1 MNRFSKASLLAGTV
15 MAGAMFASPAY
26 AQDGDEELANTA
38 QGETTGVENRIVV
51 TGSRIQQRNVETAAP
66 VAVVEAEEFELS
78 GSVNVENVINTLP
91 QVVPGTTAFSN
102 NPGNGASTL
111 NLRGLGS
118 TRTLVLV
125 NGRRWVS
132 FDTNQ
137 VVDLNTIPNFL
148 IESVDVV
155 TGGASAVYGSDA
167 LGGVVNF
174 RLKQVEGLEM
184 GGQYSLTQE
193 GDGARYQVYGAIGT
207 SFDDGRGNATVYAE
221 YYNRKSVFQ
230 GDRDFSNFALGGE
243 TFEVPLQQFGSST
256 IPQGRINFSPTA
268 TIRPAFDFNA
278 DGTIDNDDP
287 DEQALTAAIAQ
298 GLVFDD
304 AIFDTPGS
312 PRPRAGDTYN
322 YAPVNYLMIPQER
335 YLMGGYADY
344 EFTDGHRAYT
354 EVTFVNNRVQQEL
367 AATPVTGTYLIDIDT
382 VSQFLDAASIAELQQ
397 IDANETAAIA
407 QRQAYNDSLGYC
419 GAGQTT
425 PDGARPCFSNV
436 NLYSN
441 ALAPANG
448 AGFVATSVQRR
459 ILETGPRNSL
469 DERNAFRVLAGVEG
483 DITDNLSY
491 DAYYSYARTRNANIQ
506 AGNISRSAFQA
517 GLDGTGTPINIFGP
531 NTLTDDQVAAITIQA
546 QNGDVSTVEVA
557 SASISGFLGS
567 LTEGAGEIGF
577 AVGGEYRRVAARF
590 LPDTALSSGDVIGF
604 NAGSPT
610 DGAYD
615 VRELFAEL
623 NIPILETDNGMR
635 LELSGAARYSD
646 YSLEA
651 VGGVWTYAGGVEFAP
666 VDGVTL
672 RGQYQRAV
680 RAPNVAELFGGQSI
694 GFPGATDPCGSQ
706 DFIDANPGA
715 EALCIATG
723 VPAGNVGNAG
733 VINLNAQIPALFG
746 GNPNLEEETSTSWTA
761 GIVLQPSMIP
771 GLTITADYFDI
782 EIENFITLTGGSLQG
797 LFDLCYASTGTQD
810 IDSPVCQAFVG
821 TRNGDGAITVD
832 NPPFVGLLN
841 AASLEVSGVDLQVQY
856 GTDVP
861 FSLLTDTGESRFRL
875 NFNGTW
881 TRQNDFTPVVGLD
894 AVDECAGAFGLT
906 CGEPIASYKWASRF
920 SWIDGPLTTSV
931 SWTHLSG
938 VEDDMGGFAEFNGI
952 DRIDAYDLI
961 DLALSFEASENVT
974 FTFGVNNLFNTLP
987 GAPEFDANGVVSNR
1001 PNSLLLGD
1009 NQEQANTYPST
1020 YDVLGRDFFA
1030 SVAFSF

>member
-1 MNRFSKASLLAGTV
+1 MNRFSKASLLAGTI
-15 MAGAMFASPAY
+15 MAGAMIASPAY
-26 AQDGDEELANTA
+26 AQDTDTGEDEA
-38 QGETTGVENRIVV
+38 GVENRIVV

-66 VAVVEAEEFELS
+66 VAVVESEEFALS
-78 GSVNVENVINTLP
+78 GAVNVENVINTLP
-91 QVVPGTTAFSN
+91 QVIPGTTAFSN

-111 NLRGLGS
+111 NLRGLGE

-155 TGGASAVYGSDA
+155 TGGASAIYGSDA
-167 LGGVVNF
+167 LAGVVNF
-174 RLKQVEGLEM
+174 RLKKVEGLEM

-207 SFDDGRGNATVYAE
+207 SFDDGRGNATVFAE
-221 YYNRKSVFQ
+221 YYNRESVFQ

-243 TFEVPLQQFGSST
+243 TFGLPLQQFGSST
-256 IPQGRINFSPTA
+256 MPA
-268 TIRPAFDFNA
+268 TRFNA
-278 DGTIDNDDP
+278 SPFTPTTSAAADTNENGLCDP
-287 DEQALTAAIAQ
+287 GEPCAVLAQ
-298 GLVFDD
+298 GLVIDD
-304 AIFDTPGS
+304 AIFDQAQGVG
-312 PRPRAGDTYN
+312 RARAGDTYN

-354 EVTFVNNRVQQEL
+354 EVTYVNNRVQQEL
-367 AATPVTGTYLIDIDT
+367 AATPVTGTYNINIAT
-382 VSQFLDAASIAELQQ
+382 VAPFLSAATLAELNQL
-397 IDANETAAIA
+397 DANEAAA
-407 QRQAYNDSLGYC
+407 SA
-419 GAGQTT
+419 
-425 PDGARPCFSNV
+425 ARV
-436 NLYSN
+436 
-441 ALAPANG
+441 ANG
-448 AGFVATSVQRR
+448 LSALPNAQLGVVSASVQRR

-469 DERNAFRVLAGVEG
+469 DERNAFRVLAGVTG
-483 DITDNLSY
+483 DITDSLTY
-491 DAYYSYARTRNANIQ
+491 DAYYSYARTRNANVQ
-506 AGNISRSAFQA
+506 SGNISRSAFQA
-517 GLDGTGTPINIFGP
+517 GLDGTGTPINIFAV
-531 NTLTDDQVAAITIQA
+531 NSLTPEQVAAISIQA
-546 QNGDVSTVEVA
+546 QNGDISTVEVA
-557 SASISGFLGS
+557 SGSISGFLGS
-567 LTEGAGEIGF
+567 LTEGASEIGF
-577 AVGGEYRRVAARF
+577 AVGAEYRRVAARF
-590 LPDTALSSGDVIGF
+590 IPDTALSSGDVIGF

-623 NIPILETDNGMR
+623 NIPILETDSGLR
-635 LELSGAARYSD
+635 LEVSGAARYSD

-680 RAPNVAELFGGQSI
+680 RAPNVAELFGGQAI
-694 GFPGATDPCGSQ
+694 GFPGATDPCGNQ
-706 DFIDANPGA
+706 DFLDDNAGA

-723 VPAGNVGNAG
+723 VPAGNVGNSA
-733 VINLNAQIPALFG
+733 VVQLNAQIPALFG

-761 GIVLQPSMIP
+761 GIVLQPSFIP

-782 EIENFITLTGGSLQG
+782 EVEDFITLTGGSLNG
-797 LFDLCYASTGTQD
+797 LFDLCYSSEGTQD

-821 TRNGDGAITVD
+821 IRNGDGAITVD
-832 NPPFVGLLN
+832 APPFVGLLN
-841 AASLEVSGVDLQVQY
+841 AASLEVSGIDLQIQY

-861 FSLLTDTGESRFRL
+861 FSLLTDSGESRFRL
-875 NFNGTW
+875 NFNGTY

-894 AVDECAGAFGLT
+894 AVDECAGDFGGN

-920 SWIDGPLTTSV
+920 SWIDGPMTLSA

-938 VEDDMGGFAEFNGI
+938 VDDNDEDTLYTDFNGI
-952 DRIDAYDLI
+952 ERIDAYDLI
-961 DLALSFEASENVT
+961 DLAMSWEAGENLTV
-974 FTFGVNNLFNTLP
+974 TFGVNNLFNTLP
-987 GAPEFDANGVVSNR
+987 GAPEFNGGVVSNR